1 MATDSMPQAWS
12 HFVIRMSS
20 GVVAPKSATSR
31 LMPPATGAHTQCR
44 SLPRSMPATLRKTT
58 GKPSICFFFLVLLLF
73 SSGIGSLHLSEHDR
87 PGWPHAESDL
97 GECYESLANVQL
109 PSRNHA
115 LQAAY
120 ARMQSQGIQ

>member
-1 MATDSMPQAWS
+1 MATDSTPQACS

-31 LMPPATGAHTQCR
+31 LMPPAAGAHTQCR
-44 SLPRSMPATLRKTT
+44 SLPRSTPATLRLTT
-58 GKPSICFFFLVLLLF
+58 GKPSICFFLLVLLSLPPP
-73 SSGIGSLHLSEHDR
+73 SGIGSLHLSEHGR

-97 GECYESLANVQL
+97 GERYESLANVQL

-120 ARMQSQGIQ
+120 ARM

>member
-1 MATDSMPQAWS
+1 MATDSTPQAWS
-12 HFVIRMSS
+12 HFVLRMSS

-31 LMPPATGAHTQCR
+31 LTPPATGAHTQCR
-44 SLPRSMPATLRKTT
+44 SLPRSMPATLRRTT
-58 GKPSICFFFLVLLLF
+58 GKPSICFFRLLLLF
-73 SSGIGSLHLSEHDR
+73 STSPSGIGPLHLSEHDR

-97 GECYESLANVQL
+97 GECYESLANIQL

-120 ARMQSQGIQ
+120 ARM